1 MVPYKKDGHE
11 YILIANSSF
20 GVVKLHA
27 DNLGQYKPI
36 DSPTIVDVAGAPYDK
51 ITALT
56 NVRHLTP
63 FDAGNAV
70 VLTSAG
76 GGGFAPPT
84 GPMSIRTIA
93 LP

>member
-27 DNLGQYKPI
+27 DTLGTDKPI
-36 DSPTIVDVAGAPYDK
+36 DSPTVVDVAGAPYDK

-56 NVRHLTP
+56 NVQHLAQIDERQRARP
-63 FDAGNAV
+63 D
-70 VLTSAG
+70 G
-76 GGGFAPPT
+76 GGRRRIRAAD
-84 GPMSIRTIA
+84 GPMSLRTIA